1 MLCLVV
7 DDDPNIRW
15 FVRSVLQSE
24 GFETLEAEG
33 GTAALETVQILRG
46 SVDLVITDI
55 HMPAGDGLTLARRV
69 SAHFPAIRTILMSGQ
84 PDPQNEFAFLAK
96 PFSWAAV
103 VDAVWRVLG
112 PPLRAA

>member
-15 FVRSVLQSE
+15 FVCSVLQSE
-24 GFETLEAEG
+24 GFETLEAETG
-33 GTAALETVQILRG
+33 SAAFDTVQRLGG
-46 SVDLVITDI
+46 SVDLMITDI
-55 HMPAGDGLTLARRV
+55 NMPEGDGLTLASKV
-69 SAHFPAIRTILMSGQ
+69 NAHFPAVRTILMSGY
-84 PDPQNEFAFLAK
+84 PGPECEFAFLAK

-103 VDAVWRVLG
+103 VDAVWRVLD